1 MNLTSI
7 VKSVAFSNIGCQ
19 RKSLLNI
26 TLLHSLPSHFTMRL
40 MVPNHS
46 HSLTKTLLKQ
56 IRKTLNRPRLNK
68 NSTKAIWSEDE
79 EGKCSLLVTAKTSLE
94 WFFGPNLLLKY
105 FLGIYFSCLMFFM
118 TAQLNIWTRK
128 KWRSQWTEV
137 CKWIRV
143 GQTIS
148 CRSEDSKEVF
158 I

>member
-7 VKSVAFSNIGCQ
+7 VKSVTFSNIGCQ

-56 IRKTLNRPRLNK
+56 IRKTLSRPRLNK

-94 WFFGPNLLLKY
+94 
-105 FLGIYFSCLMFFM
+105 
-118 TAQLNIWTRK
+118 
-128 KWRSQWTEV
+128 
-137 CKWIRV
+137 
-143 GQTIS
+143 
-148 CRSEDSKEVF
+148 
-158 I
+158 